1 MRKPKPGADIKTEK
15 KKIKKQELV
24 SERKT
29 ENLKTGKPKIKTTPN
44 GHKDKSKV
52 PEGTGGVGTYP
63 FAARATHSQTILLT
77 LEAGSSVSI
86 PHYRVY

>member
-1 MRKPKPGADIKTEK
+1 MRKPKPGADIKTE

-44 GHKDKSKV
+44 GHKDKTKV
-52 PEGTGGVGTYP
+52 LGGTGGAGAYP

-77 LEAGSSVSI
+77 LEVGSSVSI

>member
-1 MRKPKPGADIKTEK
+1 MRKPKPGADIKTE

-29 ENLKTGKPKIKTTPN
+29 ENLKTGKPKIKITTN
-44 GHKDKSKV
+44 FSHKVKTKV
-52 PEGTGGVGTYP
+52 PGGTGGAGAYP

-77 LEAGSSVSI
+77 LKAGSSVSI
-86 PHYRVY
+86 SH